1 MNTNDGIDH
10 HDEAQEE
17 ILFPSTREAMEW
29 DETEDWDTAHWD
41 DSVEVDDDRDDSM
54 SDMEADCD
62 TLASAGW
69 GTDEDYGGDRC
80 DHE

>member
-29 DETEDWDTAHWD
+29 DETEECD
-41 DSVEVDDDRDDSM
+41 DSVEVDDSM
-54 SDMEADCD
+54 SDVEADCD

-69 GTDEDYGGDRC
+69 GTDEDYGGDRY